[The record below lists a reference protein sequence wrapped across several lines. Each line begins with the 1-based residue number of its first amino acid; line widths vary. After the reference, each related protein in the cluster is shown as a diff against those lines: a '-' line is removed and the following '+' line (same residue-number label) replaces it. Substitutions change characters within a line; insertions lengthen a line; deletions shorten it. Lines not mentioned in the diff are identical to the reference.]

1 MQQVFRDRRFLRP
14 LETPDTLLHDVAT
27 VLAVNDQLH
36 ILAALLA
43 LRRATLHHAALLAD
57 CL

>member
-1 MQQVFRDRRFLRP
+1 VKQVFAHRRTLQP
-14 LETPDTLLHDVAT
+14 LETPDTLLQDVAA
-27 VLAVNDQLH
+27 VLGVNDQLH

-43 LRRATLHHAALLAD
+43 LRRAALHHAGLLAD

>member
-1 MQQVFRDRRFLRP
+1 MFRDRRFLRP

>member
-1 MQQVFRDRRFLRP
+1 MQQVFRDRRTLRP
-14 LETPDTLLHDVAT
+14 LETPDTLLHDVAA

-43 LRRATLHHAALLAD
+43 LRRAALHHAALLAD